1 MKRYWRLWNKG
12 STGNSSTNSSTNNSA
27 VNNSSSQVVDE
38 TIQKPAQNA
47 ASGENT
53 ENTVVKTGI
62 VKASALNVRQ
72 GPGTSYSII
81 NQLSNGA
88 KVNIIKEESGWY
100 QIKLANG
107 FYRLGFRYICE
118 CQYYHCFK
126 RRTF

>member
-1 MKRYWRLWNKG
+1 
-12 STGNSSTNSSTNNSA
+12 
-27 VNNSSSQVVDE
+27 
-38 TIQKPAQNA
+38 
-47 ASGENT
+47 
-53 ENTVVKTGI
+53 

-107 FYRLGFRYICE
+107 STGWVSGTYVNVNTTIASRGGLSEIQLRQLQITAMCPV
-118 CQYYHCFK
+118 
-126 RRTF
+126 